1 MGLISITTILGILI
15 FLYSVILHEISHGL
29 MAQSLGD
36 NTAKD
41 MGRITLNPI
50 RHLDFFGSIILPLL
64 LIISHVGFIFGY
76 AKPVPYNP
84 QNLRDKK
91 YGPAKV
97 AFAGPASNL
106 ILGVL
111 FGLVLRLDNFI
122 YISTTVQELIKYAA
136 VINIW
141 LAIFNLFP
149 IPPLDGHWLLMTF
162 LPAKFN
168 GLKVFLYRYNIALLL
183 IFILFVTPFLSYFVG
198 WFLGIITGINFLI

>member
-1 MGLISITTILGILI
+1 MGLISIGTILGILI

-29 MAQSLGD
+29 MANSLGD
-36 NTAKD
+36 STAKD

-50 RHLDFFGSIILPLL
+50 RHLDFFGSIILPLIL
-64 LIISHVGFIFGY
+64 VISQVGFIFGY

-84 QNLRDKK
+84 DRLRDKK

-106 ILGVL
+106 ILGIL
-111 FGLVLRLDNFI
+111 FGLILRLEPFI
-122 YISTTVQELIKYAA
+122 YISSTAQELLKYAA

-162 LPAKFN
+162 LPARFN
-168 GLKVFLYRYNIALLL
+168 GVKLFLYRYNIVLLF
-183 IFILFVTPFLSYFVG
+183 IFILFVTPLLGYFVN
-198 WFLGIITGINFLI
+198 WFLYIVTGINLLV

>member
-1 MGLISITTILGILI
+1 MGTILGVLI

-29 MAQSLGD
+29 MANSLGD
-36 NTAKD
+36 STAKD

-50 RHLDFFGSIILPLL
+50 KHLDFFGSILLPLFL
-64 LIISHVGFIFGY
+64 AKFGGGFIFGY

-84 QNLRDKK
+84 DNLRDKR

-97 AFAGPASNL
+97 AFAGPAANL
-106 ILGVL
+106 ILGTL
-111 FGLVLRLDNFI
+111 FGLVLRMDSFL
-122 YISTTVQELIKYAA
+122 YISSTAQWLLGLAA

-162 LPAKFN
+162 LPARFN
-168 GLKVFLYRYNIALLL
+168 GVKVFLYRYNIVLLF
-183 IFILFVTPFLSYFVG
+183 IFILFLTPLIRLFVG
-198 WFLGIITGINFLI
+198 WFLYVVTGIHLLV